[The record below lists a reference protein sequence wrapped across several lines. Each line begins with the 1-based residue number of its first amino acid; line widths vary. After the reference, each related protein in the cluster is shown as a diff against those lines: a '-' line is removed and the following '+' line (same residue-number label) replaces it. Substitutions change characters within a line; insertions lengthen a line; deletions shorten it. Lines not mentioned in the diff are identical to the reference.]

1 MHLTS
6 LDHSCHDVDLKLTA
20 HPQGRGAYSRYARSS
35 SPSSSSDSDD
45 RYDRSSGPRNG
56 CRKQNLGGGAV
67 MSAAEERRRAR
78 RLGRFGSGRA
88 GNLHGGEADDRRG
101 GPSRRDLILAG
112 GDEVADELDL
122 EQFTIKVGPC
132 AVDGMKVAWC

>member
-1 MHLTS
+1 
-6 LDHSCHDVDLKLTA
+6 V
-20 HPQGRGAYSRYARSS
+20 RSP

-45 RYDRSSGPRNG
+45 RYDRSSGPRG
-56 CRKQNLGGGAV
+56 GGRKQNLGGGAV

-88 GNLHGGEADDRRG
+88 GSLHGGGADGRRG

-112 GDEVADELDL
+112 GDELADEVDL
-122 EQFTIKVGPC
+122 EQFTIKVCPC
-132 AVDGMKVAWC
+132 AAGGWKAVWCCHGTANVLFL